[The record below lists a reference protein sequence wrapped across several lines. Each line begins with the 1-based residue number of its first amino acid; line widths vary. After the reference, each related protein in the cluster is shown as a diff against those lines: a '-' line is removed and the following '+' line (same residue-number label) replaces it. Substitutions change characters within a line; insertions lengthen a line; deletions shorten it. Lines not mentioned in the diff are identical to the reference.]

1 MSSGRRKRFEL
12 LPGDDR
18 LTTAILSD
26 TLDAAGLRN
35 QVLQFRLA
43 PLVPGSRIFG
53 RAWTVGFE
61 PDTVDYP
68 EDPYGPAID
77 YISAIGPGEIA
88 VIATDESNESA
99 FWGELFSAAALGAG
113 AVGIVTDGNL
123 RDTDKI
129 AGLGFPAFSL
139 SRRPIDY
146 RMRMRVVGVGEPV
159 RLGGV
164 EIASGDLV
172 MADND
177 GVVVLPQFVETEVLS
192 RARERA
198 AGESTVLSELLGG
211 DTLRAVWDRHGIL

>member
-1 MSSGRRKRFEL
+1 MSSARRAGFAP

-26 TLDAAGLRN
+26 SLDAAGLRD

-43 PLVPGSRIFG
+43 PLVPGSRILG
-53 RAWTVGFE
+53 RAWTVAFE
-61 PDTVDYP
+61 PSTEDNP
-68 EDPYGPAID
+68 SDPYGPAID
-77 YISAIGPGEIA
+77 YISAIGAGEIA
-88 VIATDESNESA
+88 VIATDERNESA

-113 AVGIVTDGNL
+113 AVGVVTDGNL

-159 RLGGV
+159 AIGGV
-164 EIASGDLV
+164 AISSGDLV
-172 MADND
+172 MADDD
-177 GVVVLPQFVETEVLS
+177 GVVVVPQRAEADVLR

-198 AGESTVLSELLGG
+198 AGESTVLSELLAGE
-211 DTLRAVWDRHGIL
+211 TLRQVWDRHGIL

>member
-1 MSSGRRKRFEL
+1 MSSAKRTVFDA

-26 TLDAAGLRN
+26 SMDAAGLRD

-43 PLVPGSRIFG
+43 PLVPGSRILG
-53 RAWTVGFE
+53 RAWTVAFE
-61 PDTVDYP
+61 PSTDDNP
-68 EDPYGPAID
+68 ADPYGAAID
-77 YISAIGPGEIA
+77 YISAIGAGEIA

-113 AVGIVTDGNL
+113 AIGVVTDGNL

-146 RMRMRVVGVGEPV
+146 RMRMRVAGVGKPV
-159 RLGGV
+159 TIGGV
-164 EIASGDLV
+164 AISSGDLV
-172 MADND
+172 MADDD
-177 GVVVLPQFVETEVLS
+177 GVVVVPRASETEVLR

-198 AGESTVLSELLGG
+198 SGESTVLSELLAGE
-211 DTLRAVWDRHGIL
+211 TLRQVWDRHGIL